1 MTLFSCEAE
10 VVSVRQVAQECVG
23 LRHLVEYL
31 DSFADMTELQKFQQE
46 SLAAMQFD
54 QIGSSGTR
62 DYFPVLLHSD
72 SQSCIAVLQNQGL
85 SRRVRHI
92 SLATCYV
99 QSLVEN
105 GHMVLVWISGK
116 FCSADLLTKI
126 LNRDLTEFHREQ
138 MGILEISAPEAWQTK
153 CGKELKKRSKQTK
166 NEEVPEND
174 VAAVQHDPE
183 NEKVMLP
190 EEPLS
195 TFPHDDIASVGSG
208 ETEFDLKLL
217 KILSDIADGKVSHVI
232 VELCTSNVFT
242 GGSKR
247 FTWFLVDCASHRGRQ
262 FERCSVV

>member
-1 MTLFSCEAE
+1 
-10 VVSVRQVAQECVG
+10 
-23 LRHLVEYL
+23 
-31 DSFADMTELQKFQQE
+31 
-46 SLAAMQFD
+46 MQID
-54 QIGSSGTR
+54 QIGSSGAR
-62 DYFPVLLHSD
+62 EYFPVLLYSD

-138 MGILEISAPEAWQTK
+138 IGIHEISAPEAWQIK

-166 NEEVPEND
+166 NEEVPETD

-183 NEKVMLP
+183 NEPVMLP
-190 EEPLS
+190 EQPFS
-195 TFPHDDIASVGSG
+195 TFPYAEIASVGSG
-208 ETEFDLKLL
+208 KTEFDLKLL
-217 KILSDIADGKVSHVI
+217 KILSDIADQRVTKGSH
-232 VELCTSNVFT
+232 T
-242 GGSKR
+242 
-247 FTWFLVDCASHRGRQ
+247 
-262 FERCSVV
+262 